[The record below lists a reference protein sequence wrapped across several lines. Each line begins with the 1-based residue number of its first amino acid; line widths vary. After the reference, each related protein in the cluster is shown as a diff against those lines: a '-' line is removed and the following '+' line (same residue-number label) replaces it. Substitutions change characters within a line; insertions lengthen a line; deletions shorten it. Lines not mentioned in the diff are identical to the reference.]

1 MSPDGP
7 PRCIRCRQPHLPK
20 QPGEGASY
28 PWLEIIAKLATAVAV
43 DSRDTTEPMSGLP
56 VRPCIGHWRDGLLEH
71 QSATCPR
78 LRDLEP
84 ALGRRWVVDPR
95 PPAFLLQAPV
105 CLRPGWEFVG
115 FLNPMD

>member
-56 VRPCIGHWRDGLLEH
+56 VRRCIGSLARRTTRTPVRHL
-71 QSATCPR
+71 SAAQGSRT
-78 LRDLEP
+78 
-84 ALGRRWVVDPR
+84 GVG
-95 PPAFLLQAPV
+95 PPM
-105 CLRPGWEFVG
+105 GG
-115 FLNPMD
+115 